1 MNIITIFAHFNA
13 GQIVSIT
20 LLTAFILTIWLIK
33 LLVLNH
39 INLLD
44 ILISLVVFLISFFG
58 TLNQGLIILM
68 IVIDS
73 LDLAYTL
80 FDLVAVLYIKMEISN
95 KTTEYLKNTEYD
107 FFIQMSPKEK
117 IMDCSNTLLK
127 LTKLPKKEILHMQG
141 WKFIFDS
148 FDIKTL
154 NKEEFSLSY
163 VAKFLA
169 EYKECNSK
177 HRKYKF
183 QMEVEMPNTTSDDK
197 TTITKY
203 DAIIQ
208 PIFVGKVLVA
218 KNIYFYL
225 DKMFVVE
232 KLKSVVRSACTDLED
247 AYLQLDMMMGLSEGI
262 IMYYDFQNKV
272 YVATE
277 CMRLY
282 TNTDKKEYTFDE
294 IFANIHP
301 DDVAGYIE
309 QAETVNS
316 LSITK
321 MNYRLQIGS
330 VYYQV
335 EEDSIYMRKDYGLI
349 SIIRIAEKAVS
360 QGVPQNAKIQNDL
373 EVVDKLVRQDIT
385 SRLDKTSALLDIVL
399 GEKKDENN

>member
-44 ILISLVVFLISFFG
+44 ILITIVVFLISFFG

>member
-44 ILISLVVFLISFFG
+44 ILITIVVFLISFFG

-385 SRLDKTSALLDIVL
+385 SCLDKTSALLDIVL